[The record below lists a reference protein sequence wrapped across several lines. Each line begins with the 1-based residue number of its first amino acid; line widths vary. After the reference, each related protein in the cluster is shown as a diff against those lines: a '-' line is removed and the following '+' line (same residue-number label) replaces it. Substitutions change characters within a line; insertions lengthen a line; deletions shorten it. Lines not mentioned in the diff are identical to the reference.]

1 MDTEN
6 YAKQELLVS
15 KNTDWQAETKIL
27 LWQCSAIMLIFFPWE
42 NHTTPEVSGL
52 GAFIVITNSYL
63 ENLK

>member
-42 NHTTPEVSGL
+42 NHTTPEVSDF